1 MTGALSS
8 VGEFILETGLSLVVS
23 MSMPKVSIVK
33 GGASPDA
40 EEIRRMVGEAVDL
53 LGGFKSIIQKGDT
66 VAVKPNILTGK
77 LSGPGVT
84 TDPRVI
90 EALVLLS
97 FEAGAGE
104 VMIVEGAGYG
114 VPTSEA
120 LELAGMRRVAEETGA
135 VLVDVDRDETLE
147 VEVPDPLII
156 EKIPVSRSFYEADV
170 RINAPVMKTHDQL
183 IMTLGMKNM
192 KGIIQK
198 PTKRLFHRIG
208 LAKAVVDLNKAV
220 PLSLTVVDAI
230 HAMEGLGPSLGNV
243 FEMDIVLASTDV
255 YSLDVVGAWVM
266 GIDPG
271 ELEYLKYAAEQGL
284 VRLDGGGIEVVG
296 EPVEYVARAFEMPP
310 LDLSPQEGITVIE
323 KGACSACRGTIRSV
337 YVDLENMGV
346 LDRVRGLVM
355 LVGPQAE
362 IPENLEQTPLIMGIC
377 LHHLKDEGRYVV
389 GCPPNNDKMREA
401 IMDLTGIEA

>member
-1 MTGALSS
+1 MA
-8 VGEFILETGLSLVVS
+8 
-23 MSMPKVSIVK
+23 KVSIVK

-40 EEIRRMVGEAVDL
+40 GEIQRMIGRAIELIGE
-53 LGGFKSIIQKGDT
+53 FETIIKEGDT

-90 EALVLLS
+90 EALVKLA

-104 VMIVEGAGYG
+104 VRIVEGAGYG

-120 LELAGMRRVAEETGA
+120 LELAGMKRVAEETGA

-147 VEVPDPLII
+147 VEVPDPLIL
-156 EKIPVSRSFYEADV
+156 EKIPVSQSFYEADV

-192 KGIIQK
+192 KGVIQK

-243 FEMDIVLASTDV
+243 FEMDTVIASTDV
-255 YSLDVVGAWVM
+255 YSLDVVGARIM

-271 ELEYLKYAAEQGL
+271 ELEYMKYAAEQGL
-284 VRLDGGGIEVVG
+284 VSLEGGEIEVVG
-296 EPVEYVARAFEMPP
+296 KPVEAVARAFEWPP
-310 LDLSPQEGITVIE
+310 MDLSPQEGITVIE

-346 LDRVRGLVM
+346 MDQVKDLVM

-362 IPENLEQTPLIMGIC
+362 IPENLEQTPLIMGVC
-377 LHHLKDEGRYVV
+377 LQHLKDEGRYVV

-401 IMDLTGIEA
+401 IKELTGIEA

>member
-1 MTGALSS
+1 MA
-8 VGEFILETGLSLVVS
+8 
-23 MSMPKVSIVK
+23 KVSIVK

-40 EEIRRMVGEAVDL
+40 EEIMNMIGAAIDL
-53 LGGFKSIIQKGDT
+53 LGGFKSIIKEGYT

-90 EALVLLS
+90 EALVKLS

-104 VMIVEGAGYG
+104 VRIVEGAGYG

-120 LELAGMRRVAEETGA
+120 LELAGMKRVAEETGA
-135 VLVDVDRDETLE
+135 VLVDVDKDETLDID
-147 VEVPDPLII
+147 VPDPLIL
-156 EKIPVSRSFYEADV
+156 EKIPVSRSFYEADFK
-170 RINAPVMKTHDQL
+170 INAPVMKTHDQL

-192 KGIIQK
+192 KGVIQK
-198 PTKRLFHRIG
+198 PAKRLFHRIG

-220 PLSLTVVDAI
+220 PLSLTIVDAI

-243 FEMDIVLASTDV
+243 FEMDTVIASTDV
-255 YSLDVVGAWVM
+255 YSLDIVGARVM

-271 ELEYLKYAAEQGL
+271 ELEYMKYAAEQGL
-284 VRLDGGGIEVVG
+284 VRLDGRDIEVVG
-296 EPVEYVARAFEMPP
+296 ESVESVARAFEWPP
-310 LDLSPQEGITVIE
+310 MTLSPQEGITVIE
-323 KGACSACRGTIRSV
+323 EGACSACRGTIRSV

-346 LDRVRGLVM
+346 MNRVKDLVM
-355 LVGPQAE
+355 LVGPHAE
-362 IPENLEQTPLIMGIC
+362 VPENLEQTPLIMGVC

-401 IMDLTGIEA
+401 IMELTGIES

>member
-1 MTGALSS
+1 
-8 VGEFILETGLSLVVS
+8 
-23 MSMPKVSIVK
+23 
-33 GGASPDA
+33 
-40 EEIRRMVGEAVDL
+40 
-53 LGGFKSIIQKGDT
+53 
-66 VAVKPNILTGK
+66 
-77 LSGPGVT
+77 
-84 TDPRVI
+84 
-90 EALVLLS
+90 
-97 FEAGAGE
+97 
-104 VMIVEGAGYG
+104 
-114 VPTSEA
+114 
-120 LELAGMRRVAEETGA
+120 
-135 VLVDVDRDETLE
+135 
-147 VEVPDPLII
+147 
-156 EKIPVSRSFYEADV
+156 
-170 RINAPVMKTHDQL
+170 
-183 IMTLGMKNM
+183 
-192 KGIIQK
+192 
-198 PTKRLFHRIG
+198 
-208 LAKAVVDLNKAV
+208 
-220 PLSLTVVDAI
+220 
-230 HAMEGLGPSLGNV
+230 
-243 FEMDIVLASTDV
+243 
-255 YSLDVVGAWVM
+255 M